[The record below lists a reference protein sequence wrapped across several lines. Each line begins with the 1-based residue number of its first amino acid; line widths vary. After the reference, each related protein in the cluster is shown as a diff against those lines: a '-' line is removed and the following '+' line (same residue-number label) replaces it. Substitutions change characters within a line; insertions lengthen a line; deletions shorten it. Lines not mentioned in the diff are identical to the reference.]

1 MLNVDNAIP
10 YLLEHGLIDPQWIID
25 GDVTIQSAAR
35 RNRNLRFEGAG
46 GAGYLIKQAGLL
58 EQGRQPTLD
67 NEAAFLEFCHD
78 EPALA
83 QVARHL
89 PAIAFRDRDHSLHAL
104 RLLAGATTL
113 HAWHRNHEPRAFP
126 VASSRAFGQG
136 LGTIHAVFRLP
147 EHREHARLA
156 WLPARLPGTL
166 QDYRPSPMTLA
177 TISPAG
183 ARVFRIL
190 QEHPEVGSHLGRL
203 SSEWRPETVIHG
215 DIKSDN
221 ILLRP
226 GRDETDSDFVELW
239 IVDWEFVQVGDPA
252 WDVAGALH
260 DYLVFWTAAMPL
272 SPALTPEEMVGQARY
287 PLEVLWGAIHA
298 FWEGYQR
305 AAELNPAAAACL
317 MRRSVLFSAARLIQ
331 AAYELSAQEEQI
343 PAQAV
348 ILMQLSANILAEP
361 ALGQALLYGISG
373 VTKPR

>member
-10 YLLEHGLIDPQWIID
+10 YLLEHRLIDPQWIID
-25 GDVTIQSAAR
+25 GEVTIQSAAR

-58 EQGRQPTLD
+58 EQGRQPTLE
-67 NEAAFLEFCHD
+67 NEAAFLEFCRD

-83 QVARHL
+83 RVARHL
-89 PAIAFRDRDHSLHAL
+89 PAIAFRDRDHSLHGL
-104 RLLAGATTL
+104 RLLAGTKTL
-113 HAWHRNHEPRAFP
+113 LAWHHDHDPGAFP
-126 VASSRAFGQG
+126 TAPSRAVGQA

-147 EHREHARLA
+147 EQRENARLA
-156 WLPARLPGTL
+156 WLPARLPGAL
-166 QDYRPSPMTLA
+166 QDYRPSPATLA
-177 TISPAG
+177 TLSPAG
-183 ARVFRIL
+183 ARVLRIL
-190 QEHPEVGSHLGRL
+190 QEHPEIGSQLGRL
-203 SSEWRPETVIHG
+203 RSEWRPETVIHG

-226 GRDETDSDFVELW
+226 GRDDTDSKSVEVW
-239 IVDWEFVQVGDPA
+239 IVDWEFVQLGDPA

-260 DYLVFWTAAMPL
+260 DYLVLWTSAMPL

-298 FWEGYQR
+298 FWEGYRR
-305 AAELNPAAAACL
+305 AADVSPAEAPCL

-348 ILMQLSANILAEP
+348 ILMQLSANILAGPE
-361 ALGQALLYGISG
+361 LGQALLYGIHG
-373 VTKPR
+373 VAKPR